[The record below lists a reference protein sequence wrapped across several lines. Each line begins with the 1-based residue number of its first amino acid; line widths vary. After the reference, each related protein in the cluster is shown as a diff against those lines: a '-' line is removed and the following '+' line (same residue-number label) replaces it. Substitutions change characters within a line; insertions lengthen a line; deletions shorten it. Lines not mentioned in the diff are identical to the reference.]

1 MTHGGQAS
9 VNLKPPEWADRFRS
23 DDLDEVRET
32 VARTDGEHSRVAHGT
47 GPLGYEIAWLIGD
60 SVSVAWAR
68 VGLPM
73 TLRGALHNAVLHLV
87 VPAGSRYRFGRSEH
101 DTGPG
106 DALFV
111 ANDWEFTR
119 RCPPGASLAI
129 DLDTDAL
136 VEEIAARG
144 GGETDRLMLATQRLA
159 IDDADRARL
168 LDAVSSL
175 LLARAPGAEVQAAR
189 HLEADVL
196 GAVADLLLEQSVV
209 VRTRSASNARIAEV
223 EAWIDAHLDKPI
235 SAGQLCRLA
244 GVSQRG
250 LEKLFLSRR
259 GMSPM
264 RFVVERRL
272 AAAQRKLGAAAPG
285 DDVTEV
291 ALGLGFNHIGRFSGL
306 YRQVYGELPS
316 QTLQRGRRRD

>member
-1 MTHGGQAS
+1 MTPSQEFLAS
-9 VNLKPPEWADRFRS
+9 VPPPPWAERFRS
-23 DDLDEVRET
+23 DDLDEVREA

-47 GPLGYEIAWLIGD
+47 GPLGYAIAWLMGEA
-60 SVSVAWAR
+60 VSMAWAT
-68 VGLPM
+68 VALPT
-73 TLRGALHNAVLHLV
+73 TLRGALPNAVLHLAI
-87 VPAGSRYRFGRSEH
+87 PAGSRYRFGRCEYAI
-101 DTGPG
+101 GPG

-144 GGETDRLMLATQRLA
+144 GGETDRLMLATQRLT
-159 IDDADRARL
+159 IDDASRARL

-175 LLARAPGAEVQAAR
+175 LLARAPDAAVQSVR

-196 GAVADLLLEQSVV
+196 GAVADLLLEQSAV
-209 VRTRSASNARIAEV
+209 VRTRSASNARIAEA

-244 GVSQRG
+244 GVSQRA